1 MELGGAG
8 KHYQSFEIESSQKI
22 SRLFSFSSKFDTSFK
37 AILCSVSPWNILP
50 KEILS
55 FSRRIV
61 KVKF

>member
-8 KHYQSFEIESSQKI
+8 KHYQSFEIESFQKI

-37 AILCSVSPWNILP
+37 AILCSVSPRNILL

-55 FSRRIV
+55 FL
-61 KVKF
+61 KFKF